1 MLRKQKT
8 EKKYADFI
16 KDCYK
21 EMTFSQRAML
31 TKHKVDASL
40 FQTMRKDQ
48 FIVSVS
54 ADVCNWIEG
63 KPNEVSIKRLI
74 DSHRE
79 RVKVY
84 VKRRAEKYRKEKA
97 IEELAN
103 HPAPEFKPRPMF
115 EYTPTPEPMTEE
127 SAVEFLK
134 SIGGYEIFK
143 VERKQL

>member
-21 EMTFSQRAML
+21 EMTFSQKAML
-31 TKHKVDASL
+31 AKHKVDASL

-48 FIVSVS
+48 FIVAVS
-54 ADVCNWIEG
+54 TDVFNWIEG
-63 KPNEVSIKRLI
+63 KPNEVSIKRII

-84 VKRRAEKYRKEKA
+84 VKRRAEKYRKNKE
-97 IEELAN
+97 IEELVSR
-103 HPAPEFKPRPMF
+103 PAPKPRF
-115 EYTPTPEPMTEE
+115 EYYTPTPEPITEQ
-127 SAVEFLK
+127 SAIEFLK

>member
-21 EMTFSQRAML
+21 EMTFSQSAML
-31 TKHKVDASL
+31 SKHKVDASL
-40 FQTMRKDQ
+40 FQTMRKEH

-54 ADVCNWIEG
+54 ADVCNWIEA
-63 KPNEVSIKRLI
+63 KPNEVSIKRII

-79 RVKVY
+79 RVKAY
-84 VKRRAEKYRKEKA
+84 VKRRAEKYRKQKA
-97 IEELAN
+97 IAELVS
-103 HPAPEFKPRPMF
+103 HPAPEPK
-115 EYTPTPEPMTEE
+115 PEPLFSFTAQMTEE
-127 SAVEFLK
+127 DAVAFLK
-134 SIGGYEIFK
+134 SVGGYEIFK